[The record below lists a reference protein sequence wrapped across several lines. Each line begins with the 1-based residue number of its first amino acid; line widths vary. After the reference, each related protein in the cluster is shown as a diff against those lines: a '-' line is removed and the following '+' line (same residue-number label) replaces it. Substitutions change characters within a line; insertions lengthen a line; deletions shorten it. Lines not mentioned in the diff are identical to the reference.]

1 MIVYKKMTTD
11 ASTNLLAGTDL
22 ATAPADG
29 VLKVWGCSDQWDT
42 VWTVVVGGNRIACRS
57 IPLNYRSTE
66 ENEIDKDV
74 PVVCAVR
81 QGEQMIIQNTEV
93 TAANMVM
100 TAVFLS
106 AGEVM

>member
-1 MIVYKKMTTD
+1 MIVYKKYTTD
-11 ASTNLLAGTDL
+11 PSTNLLAGTDI
-22 ATAPADG
+22 AVAPADG
-29 VLKVWGCSDQWDT
+29 VIKVWGCSDQWDT
-42 VWTVVVGGNRIACRS
+42 VWTVVVGGNRVAARA

-74 PVVCAVR
+74 PVIAAVR
-81 QGEQMIIQNTEV
+81 AGESITVQLSET

-100 TAVFLS
+100 TIVFLA